1 MKYLITLALAFIFL
15 TGCSKKSEQAPVND
29 AAKYQVD
36 SSDIKAAPI
45 ENPNESFK
53 LAYKLAKDK
62 TYHYRLSTIT
72 SDLQTIK
79 TNDTTLTSKVTQ
91 TIIYLIDLTP
101 VSVDKDGIMEINCMF
116 NSVKLNADANGRE
129 FNYESGVN
137 KDSVEKNKYAD
148 YEALTNS
155 DIGLRVSKRGEIL
168 EVFRTDKI
176 VNKFLSLKGLT
187 DSVNAAEIAQ
197 LKTNMVEG
205 AVKPLLY
212 QIFRS
217 LPDHQ
222 LAKDSGWTYQQPASQ
237 FMVFQMQNTNTYK
250 VSELEKFGNDKL
262 AVIEGGLMTAISG
275 KNKVS
280 QQGVDYDFK
289 KPETTAGGKI
299 FFNITEGCIQKA
311 KTFTK
316 INISFSMRA
325 KTPKGIQRGSK
336 SETITNSY
344 VLERL

>member
-1 MKYLITLALAFIFL
+1 MKYIITLAFAFMLLA
-15 TGCSKKSEQAPVND
+15 GCGKKSEQAPIND
-29 AAKYQVD
+29 ATKYQVD
-36 SSDIKAAPI
+36 SSDIKAVPI
-45 ENPNESFK
+45 ENQNESFQ
-53 LAYKLAKDK
+53 LEYKLAKGK

-72 SDLQTIK
+72 GDLQTIK
-79 TNDTTLTSKVTQ
+79 TSDTTFTSSVNQ
-91 TIIYLIDLTP
+91 TIIYLVDLTP
-101 VSVDKDGIMEINCMF
+101 VSVDKDGIMEINCVF
-116 NSVKLNADANGRE
+116 NSVKLNANANGRE
-129 FNYESGVN
+129 FNYESSTN
-137 KDSVEKNKYAD
+137 KDSVQRNKYAD

-155 DIGLRVSKRGEIL
+155 DIGLRISKRGEIL

-176 VNKFLSLKGLT
+176 VNKFLSIKGLT

-250 VSELEKFGNDKL
+250 ITGLEKFGEDKL
-262 AVIEGGLMTAISG
+262 AVIEGGLKTEISG

-311 KTFTK
+311 KTYTK
-316 INISFSMRA
+316 INISFSMQA
-325 KTPKGIQRGSK
+325 KTPKGVQRGGK
-336 SETITNSY
+336 SEVITNNY
-344 VLERL
+344 ILEKL